1 MKPVAGHKWN
11 GKIIWIGMMT
21 KSDFWVIMGLQW
33 ALFAAILFIG
43 WLIMSTNNIETE
55 LKYMKSYNEAITSGN
70 LQDIM
75 CNGSPV

>member
-1 MKPVAGHKWN
+1 
-11 GKIIWIGMMT
+11 MT
-21 KSDFWVIMGLQW
+21 KSDFWAIMGLQW